1 MTLTYKQ
8 SGVDI
13 HTAENALNEF
23 SGFLKSRPND
33 PRLLNGI
40 GFFASCF
47 ALKDSISKLAD
58 PLLVTCCD
66 GVGTKS
72 KLALDWGFLLG
83 LGQDLVAM
91 NANDLICTG
100 ATPLVF
106 LDYYACGSLQKS
118 QLLTLLKSIQ
128 EGCELAEC
136 SLAGGE
142 TAEMPGLY
150 QGEDFDL
157 GGFSVGIVDRSQL
170 LGAEKVKEGHVLIG
184 IESSGIHSNGYS
196 LVRQLIAARDLQPF
210 EKAPFDQRNWR
221 EVLLAPTHIYV
232 KALKPLLPSLSGL
245 AHITGEGLFGN
256 LPRILPT
263 GTKGIIHSKSWH
275 FPDLFSWLQ
284 RES

>member
-1 MTLTYKQ
+1 MRGAERASTKETMTLTYKQ

-157 GGFSVGIVDRSQL
+157 GGFSVGIVDRCGVGMIAVCEPKQAKHIISHLAQ
-170 LGAEKVKEGHVLIG
+170 
-184 IESSGIHSNGYS
+184 SG
-196 LVRQLIAARDLQPF
+196 F
-210 EKAPFDQRNWR
+210 
-221 EVLLAPTHIYV
+221 
-232 KALKPLLPSLSGL
+232 
-245 AHITGEGLFGN
+245 
-256 LPRILPT
+256 
-263 GTKGIIHSKSWH
+263 KSWDIGKVTCSDQ
-275 FPDLFSWLQ
+275 PEPIVEWI
-284 RES
+284 E